1 MEILEHIPFN
11 LDIDALL
18 SKLRIDQ
25 RPNDIKRFQNLVD
38 QVTPLA
44 NPKALYGVSFI
55 EDRGQDT
62 VTIGAVTF
70 TSRALR
76 TKLDKVERVFPCI
89 VTCGRELDNLNLDPD
104 DFVKNFWLDTVKEQ
118 ILRCAIAHLNDY
130 LKQKFALTKIAGMSP
145 GSADKYVW
153 PIEQQKQLFSLF
165 PDVQKQIGVQLTESC
180 LMVPIKTVSSIRFP
194 TEVDFHSC
202 QLCHKQNCPSRK
214 APFDEHLSE
223 SLS

>member
-1 MEILEHIPFN
+1 MEVLEHIPFN

-38 QVTPLA
+38 QLTPQA
-44 NPKALYGVSFI
+44 NPKALYTVSFI
-55 EDRGQDT
+55 ESRSHDT
-62 VTIGAVTF
+62 VTIDNVTF

-76 TKLDKVERVFPCI
+76 TKLDKIQRVFPCI

-104 DFVKNFWLDTVKEQ
+104 DFVKNFWLDTLKEQ
-118 ILRCAIAHLNDY
+118 ILRHASTHLNNH
-130 LKQKFALTKIAGMSP
+130 LKQKFALTRIASMSP

-153 PIEQQKQLFSLF
+153 PIEQQIQLFSIF
-165 PDVQKQIGVQLTESC
+165 PHAKKQIGVQLTQSC
-180 LMVPIKTVSSIRFP
+180 LMIPIKSVSSIRFP
-194 TEVDFHSC
+194 SEFDFHTC

-214 APFDEHLSE
+214 APFDQHTWD
-223 SLS
+223 SLI